1 MSYQI
6 AHHAE
11 GQCKCGHA
19 AAAHGSSGMI
29 CCACEC
35 RKFEQEELRA
45 ALVRASKSATGG
57 VLIMSIWLFHH
68 LSGVAVGLGI
78 ALLIGWAR

>member
-11 GQCKCGHA
+11 GQCANPACGHT

-29 CCACEC
+29 CCACQC
-35 RKFEQEELRA
+35 RKFEQVEET
-45 ALVRASKSATGG
+45 KS
-57 VLIMSIWLFHH
+57 
-68 LSGVAVGLGI
+68 
-78 ALLIGWAR
+78 